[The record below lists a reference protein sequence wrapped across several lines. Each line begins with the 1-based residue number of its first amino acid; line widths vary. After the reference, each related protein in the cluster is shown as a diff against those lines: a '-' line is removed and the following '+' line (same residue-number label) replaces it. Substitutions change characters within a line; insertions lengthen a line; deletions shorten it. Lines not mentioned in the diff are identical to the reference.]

1 MLQQP
6 AKPPRLSPERRRA
19 LELLVSSSD
28 GINAGLLVFAH
39 GFDQRVL
46 TGLVKAGFATAEREV
61 VMAGGKPVE
70 IIKIR
75 ITSAGWKA
83 IKG

>member
-1 MLQQP
+1 
-6 AKPPRLSPERRRA
+6 
-19 LELLVSSSD
+19 
-28 GINAGLLVFAH
+28 
-39 GFDQRVL
+39 VL
-46 TGLVKAGFATAEREV
+46 TGLVKAGFATAEHEV